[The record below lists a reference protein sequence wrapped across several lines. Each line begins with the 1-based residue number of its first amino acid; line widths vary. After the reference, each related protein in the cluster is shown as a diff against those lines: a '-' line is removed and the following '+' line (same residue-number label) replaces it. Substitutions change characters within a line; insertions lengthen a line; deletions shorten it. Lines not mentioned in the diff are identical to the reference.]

1 MSEDKPS
8 EDKSYPLDVLMRLL
22 DTPQL
27 LPHENPKEF
36 HQLFNSFEAYGK
48 AQTARDYIAVYQ
60 ATVLTWD
67 ILRYHEMK
75 VAVLSSHQRPAL
87 ESLLRRTNEV
97 ATLKGAEAIMK
108 VEADQKAKKWFADPA
123 TRPAMMKAFE
133 LAGYPPNA
141 VQAEAFMR
149 ALPSLAQIDRL
160 IVSAQKRLE
169 VFLKDLEKTSKASAE
184 ALRLAAERAVAAKA
198 SDQTP
203 DVKK

>member
-1 MSEDKPS
+1 MSEDKPF
-8 EDKSYPLDVLMRLL
+8 EDKSYPLDVLTRLL

-36 HQLFNSFEAYGK
+36 HQLFNSFEVYGK
-48 AQTARDYIAVYQ
+48 AQTARDYMAVYQ

-67 ILRYHEMK
+67 ILRYYEMRI
-75 VAVLSSHQRPAL
+75 AVLSSHQRPAL
-87 ESLLRRTNEV
+87 ESLLRKTNAV
-97 ATLKGAEAIMK
+97 AAMKGAEPMMR
-108 VEADQKAKKWFADPA
+108 VEADQKATKWFADPA
-123 TRPAMMKAFE
+123 SRPAMMKTFE

-160 IVSAQKRLE
+160 IVSAQKRLD
-169 VFLKDLEKTSKASAE
+169 VFLKDLEKTSKGSAE

-198 SDQTP
+198 SNQTP
-203 DVKK
+203 DAKK

>member
-1 MSEDKPS
+1 MSEVKPF
-8 EDKSYPLDVLMRLL
+8 EDRSYPLDILKRLL

-27 LPHENPKEF
+27 LPHENAKEF
-36 HQLFNSFEAYGK
+36 GQLFDSLEVYGK
-48 AQTARDYIAVYQ
+48 AQTARNYMVVYQ

-67 ILRYHEMK
+67 ILRLHEMK
-75 VAVLSSHQRPAL
+75 IGVLHSHQRPAL
-87 ESLLRRTNEV
+87 ESLLRKTNAV
-97 ATLKGAEAIMK
+97 AAMKGAEPMMR
-108 VEADQKAKKWFADPA
+108 VEADQKVTKWFADPA
-123 TRPAMMKAFE
+123 SRPAMMKAFE

-141 VQAEAFMR
+141 VQTEAFMR

-160 IVSAQKRLE
+160 IVSAQKRLD
-169 VFLKDLEKTSKASAE
+169 VFLKDLEKTSKDSAE